1 LEGKPRP
8 GKTERTREIAERLKK
23 HRPPVDRDEK
33 RSPKKPAEQKAEK
46 PERDAAWP
54 VIKRDE
60 EAKLDWPSFKPM
72 GGSLFEEESEGAF
85 DKPGEA
91 AEFFNKKRLPKG
103 EKEFP
108 LEEYFR
114 AHEQMRQMPQF
125 STSLQR
131 FLTKE
136 EATAFRSN
144 RLNKEAA
151 APQLEAAGWAPL
163 GPGNIGGRT
172 RAILINPQDAN
183 IMYAA
188 GVSGGVWKST
198 NAGQSWTP
206 ITDMLANITVSTMAF
221 EPGNPNVIYVGSG
234 EGVLGT
240 ESDTLGDFRGAGIF
254 KTTDGGATWA
264 RLEQT
269 KSDSFYYINDIVV
282 SSVDKNRVYAATRNG
297 VWRSLDAGA
306 NWSQVFDATN
316 NSTKFQRGCLD
327 LAIRANQ
334 QNDVLFASCGN
345 FEQGAVFRNPTA
357 DASGAWTAVLSESG
371 MGRTALA
378 ISPSNPDVIYA
389 LASSIERNDFTY
401 SLFAVYRST
410 GGGVEGS
417 WTPQVRNT
425 SANKINRAILSIPT
439 LAVSSDC
446 GYDFDDGYVGQGWY
460 DLAIAVDPLT
470 DRLLTL
476 SAVSPPSTTVEKFAR
491 PRTGQ
496 VSWVAFDPT
505 NKDIVYATI
514 SAFNSAGNVG
524 HVFRSVDG
532 GMTWTNIDGTGT
544 ASIPDIPVH
553 CIVVDPSS
561 TARLYVGT
569 DLGVF
574 VSNDGGDRRREC
586 AGTLRGLN
594 AGPHRPGS
602 GKPAT
607 GSRPCWTRCGGCGLD
622 GGRQDGQHH
631 YREH

>member
-1 LEGKPRP
+1 MPASAFHVRSFVVLSALLLVFAGLTVSVLLPRASASLEGKPRP

-264 RLEQT
+264 RRYACYCRAAWIDPADPDHIILGPADSVDRNGRVEQT
-269 KSDSFYYINDIVV
+269 RDGGRYWEPASRGLEVP
-282 SSVDKNRVYAATRNG
+282 
-297 VWRSLDAGA
+297 WRRHMVERFAQAGA
-306 NWSQVFDATN
+306 E
-316 NSTKFQRGCLD
+316 L
-327 LAIRANQ
+327 L
-334 QNDVLFASCGN
+334 
-345 FEQGAVFRNPTA
+345 
-357 DASGAWTAVLSESG
+357 AVLSNG
-371 MGRTALA
+371 DLHAAPLA
-378 ISPSNPDVIYA
+378 
-389 LASSIERNDFTY
+389 
-401 SLFAVYRST
+401 
-410 GGGVEGS
+410 
-417 WTPQVRNT
+417 
-425 SANKINRAILSIPT
+425 T
-439 LAVSSDC
+439 LE
-446 GYDFDDGYVGQGWY
+446 WR
-460 DLAIAVDPLT
+460 
-470 DRLLTL
+470 RLLPEVQGVN
-476 SAVSPPSTTVEKFAR
+476 AATTMA
-491 PRTGQ
+491 
-496 VSWVAFDPT
+496 
-505 NKDIVYATI
+505 
-514 SAFNSAGNVG
+514 
-524 HVFRSVDG
+524 
-532 GMTWTNIDGTGT
+532 
-544 ASIPDIPVH
+544 
-553 CIVVDPSS
+553 
-561 TARLYVGT
+561 
-569 DLGVF
+569 
-574 VSNDGGDRRREC
+574 
-586 AGTLRGLN
+586 
-594 AGPHRPGS
+594 
-602 GKPAT
+602 
-607 GSRPCWTRCGGCGLD
+607 
-622 GGRQDGQHH
+622 
-631 YREH
+631 